1 MKKYAIIVAGGT
13 GSRMGTEVPKQ
24 FLLLAGKP
32 VLMHTIDAFS
42 RFEPEIKI
50 IVVLHPNFYDHWHK
64 LCADHNFSIKH
75 VLAQGGAMR
84 YHSVKNG
91 LELIDSD
98 GLVAVHDAARP
109 LISFALINRLFS
121 EAITQGSAIP
131 ALPVTDTIRTI
142 EGGRVHIVDRTFL
155 RTIQT
160 PQVFRIGLLK
170 EAYDQ
175 PYQNSFTDDAAV
187 LEALGKTIHLTD
199 GEPQNIKITH
209 PVDLLFAEAFLNGK
223 ASDISRSV

>member
-1 MKKYAIIVAGGT
+1 MRKYVIIVAGGT

-32 VLMHTIDAFS
+32 VLMHAIQAFNH
-42 RFEPEIKI
+42 FDPEIKI
-50 IVVLHPNFYDHWHK
+50 IVVLHPNFYDHWHQ
-64 LCADHNFSIKH
+64 LCSDQKFSVKH

-91 LELIDSD
+91 LDLIDGE
-98 GLVAVHDAARP
+98 GLVAIHDAARP
-109 LISFALINRLFS
+109 LISYALINRLFS
-121 EAITQGSAIP
+121 EAVTQGSAIP
-131 ALPVTDTIRTI
+131 ALPVTETIRSI

-160 PQVFRIGLLK
+160 PQVFQIGLIK
-170 EAYDQ
+170 EAYNQ
-175 PYQNSFTDDAAV
+175 PYQNGFTDDAAV
-187 LEALGKTIHLTD
+187 LEAMGKTIHLTD

-209 PVDLLFAEAFLNGK
+209 SVDLLFAEAFLNGQPR
-223 ASDISRSV
+223 DI